1 MKKDSLEARYEQ
13 IIESSQR
20 VLSEKNDEDDITV
33 GQKVK
38 VEVSSGRYNYQTGM
52 EIKPPTYAIGLV
64 QKISKDE
71 ASVHANDYQIFY
83 TVKYKNPISNRVE
96 VNKFTFV
103 IPI

>member
-13 IIESSQR
+13 IVESAHR
-20 VLSEKNDEDDITV
+20 ALSENAGEDDISV

-38 VEVSSGRYNYQTGM
+38 VEVSSGSYDYRTGM
-52 EIKPPTYAIGLV
+52 ETKRPTYAIGVV

-83 TVKYKNPISNRVE
+83 TVKYKNPLSNRVE

-103 IPI
+103 TPI